1 MAGAFALAGGRTG
14 PPGQPGAASARRRSI
29 PGTRSASDP
38 RRRGTSANTS
48 TMAIICA
55 RTCSRFSGSWL
66 IESRSSVPMA
76 VSMPGTSRSRG
87 PSKASL
93 SRCMRATAFSNSGVI
108 ARIGIS
114 MSSTSLFSRVA
125 SCSMP
130 FAARCSA
137 AIASNIPPTVLRAFS
152 ATPITP
158 LTMFIGPLNR
168 LITSKSGRSS
178 VATGTTLG
186 AGRCGMPGAGGHGP
200 ARGCRLSLSSKGQ
213 FTVSAT
219 TDPRSATVLPRFPR
233 RCPAIAT
240 GPASA
245 PTGRC
250 HGR

>member
-1 MAGAFALAGGRTG
+1 
-14 PPGQPGAASARRRSI
+14 
-29 PGTRSASDP
+29 
-38 RRRGTSANTS
+38 
-48 TMAIICA
+48 
-55 RTCSRFSGSWL
+55 
-66 IESRSSVPMA
+66 
-76 VSMPGTSRSRG
+76 
-87 PSKASL
+87 
-93 SRCMRATAFSNSGVI
+93 MRATAFSNSGVI

-186 AGRCGMPGAGGHGP
+186 AGRCAMPAAGGARPGPWLPLVAVVEGAVHRVGNDRSAERDSAAAVSSAMPGDRDRP
-200 ARGCRLSLSSKGQ
+200 RI
-213 FTVSAT
+213 SADRAMSRAVT
-219 TDPRSATVLPRFPR
+219 TK
-233 RCPAIAT
+233 
-240 GPASA
+240 
-245 PTGRC
+245 
-250 HGR
+250 